1 MQLPKTRWS
10 KKTPKLKAHL
20 APSRWMAS
28 GQRWLRGM
36 NLALE
41 LGPRVQKDLESDESL
56 APLKRQ
62 KIYTM

>member
-1 MQLPKTRWS
+1 
-10 KKTPKLKAHL
+10 
-20 APSRWMAS
+20 
-28 GQRWLRGM
+28 M